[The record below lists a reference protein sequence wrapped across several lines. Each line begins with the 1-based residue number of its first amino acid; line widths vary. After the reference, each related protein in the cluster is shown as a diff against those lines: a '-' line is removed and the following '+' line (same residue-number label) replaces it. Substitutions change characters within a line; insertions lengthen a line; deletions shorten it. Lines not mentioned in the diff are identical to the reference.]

1 MTTPTVV
8 IPSNTIREY
17 EVNRPFQS
25 QEIFGEITRY
35 QLQVAAAPSGVN
47 TLLLHFE
54 NGDHKTLRFI
64 H

>member
-1 MTTPTVV
+1 MATQTVV
-8 IPSNTIREY
+8 IPTNTIPEY
-17 EVNRPFQS
+17 EVNRPFHS

-35 QLQVAAAPSGVN
+35 QLQVAAAPKGVH